1 MNIFFLF
8 IFILVKILF
17 FILLKY
23 LFKTL
28 LLMFKFIIYKKYNQL
43 ILSQIYDIFRMELS
57 TLYQM
62 I

>member
-43 ILSQIYDIFRMELS
+43 ILMQIYGIFRMELS